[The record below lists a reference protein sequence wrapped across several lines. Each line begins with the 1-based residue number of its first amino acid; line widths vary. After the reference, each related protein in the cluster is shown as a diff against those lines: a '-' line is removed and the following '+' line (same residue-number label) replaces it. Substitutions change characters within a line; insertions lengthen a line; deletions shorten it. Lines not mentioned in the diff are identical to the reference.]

1 MGDSSMSMSSI
12 SRSAACSLIGSLIYI
27 DDPSNDEPMPTTDFR
42 IAADNLLVNSLVAGG
57 SWFLWWLGVF
67 IWSEIVTTSLSK
79 VFSELV
85 SDASLFYLRGAAL
98 IVLDFE

>member
-1 MGDSSMSMSSI
+1 MSMSSI

-57 SWFLWWLGVF
+57 SWFL
-67 IWSEIVTTSLSK
+67 
-79 VFSELV
+79 
-85 SDASLFYLRGAAL
+85 
-98 IVLDFE
+98 